1 MKASLILFSA
11 AASTVMGHGFVQEF
25 DIGGQAYPGSNP
37 LTEASTDPARI
48 TQPFFT
54 NGESPI
60 IYLDNNEV
68 TCNRGAK
75 AAKLV
80 AKAPAGSKIT
90 FKWNKW
96 FDDHK
101 GPIIT
106 YLADCGGD
114 CTKVNDGSSLS
125 WFKIDE
131 AGLIN
136 GVWATD
142 ILMKQNKQWTIQ
154 LPKRIKNGQYLM
166 RHEMIALHLAFNRNG
181 AQFYP
186 SCSNIEITG
195 GTGEASPPTVKFPQA
210 YKPDDRSILL
220 NIQGITSYK
229 IPGPPV
235 YTESDSV
242 LSPKLNGGAGAG
254 NNNNNNNN
262 YYDNG
267 NASPTQPTTTTTPSN
282 NYQNPGNYYD
292 TPATTTSR
300 PAASPT
306 PSTSTSSGNGNG
318 NGNNG
323 SQTSGGRKVCD
334 DAYVTCANNSRGSK
348 SSSAAPAA
356 TTTPASQND
365 YSKPQEYYGSGN
377 GKYYRARR
385 SHINAR
391 AQAYAE
397 YSQEPC
403 YQAWETCMNK
413 LPVAQRY
420 QY

>member
-1 MKASLILFSA
+1 MKTSLILLSA

-37 LTEASTDPARI
+37 LTESSTDPARI

-54 NGESPI
+54 NGEAPI
-60 IYLDNNEV
+60 IYLDNDEV

-80 AKAPAGSKIT
+80 ATAPAGSKIT

-114 CTKVNDGSSLS
+114 CTKVNNGSSLS

-142 ILMKQNKQWTIQ
+142 ILMKQNKMWTIQ
-154 LPKRIKNGQYLM
+154 LPKQIKNGQYLM
-166 RHEMIALHLAFNRNG
+166 RHEMIALHLAYNRNG

-186 SCSNIEITG
+186 SCSNIQITG
-195 GTGEASPPTVKFPQA
+195 GTGQANPPTVKFPQA
-210 YKPDDRSILL
+210 YKTDDPSILL
-220 NIQGITSYK
+220 NIQGITSYR
-229 IPGPPV
+229 IPGPAV

-242 LSPKLNGGAGAG
+242 LSPKLNGANAG
-254 NNNNNNNN
+254 NNNSNNN
-262 YYDNG
+262 G
-267 NASPTQPTTTTTPSN
+267 NTYPTQPSQPSTPSTPSN
-282 NYQNPGNYYD
+282 NYQNPDNYYNN
-292 TPATTTSR
+292 PAATSR
-300 PAASPT
+300 PAANPT
-306 PSTSTSSGNGNG
+306 PSPST
-318 NGNNG
+318 GNNG
-323 SQTSGGRKVCD
+323 SQSSGGRKVCD
-334 DAYVTCANNSRGSK
+334 DAYVKCASNTQNNK
-348 SSSAAPAA
+348 AQPVAPAA
-356 TTTPASQND
+356 TAPASQNY
-365 YSKPQEYYGSGN
+365 YSKPQGYYGKSN
-377 GKYYRARR
+377 GGYYKARR

-391 AQAYAE
+391 AESYAQ

-403 YQAWETCMNK
+403 YQTWETCMNQ
-413 LPVAQRY
+413 LPAAQRY
-420 QY
+420 Q